1 MILENKYLRKA
12 IAKAGYVVLVISYQ
26 LDEKKNKVLYISP
39 NADIIGM
46 NTDLLKKGFKLAEDY
61 IHPEDRGKVIKTIK
75 EAIRARIDSYSQE
88 MRIVGDNGM
97 LHYVKADITVN
108 DEGNDS
114 VTAEYY
120 IKDVTEKRKNKLASK
135 GISKYK
141 KLANGES
148 KNIDLKAR
156 AEKDRLPFF
165 MEEFARINGLY
176 SAFVDYDGNTVFPPT
191 GPATNLGNFYDL
203 FETPAYREYYKFIRE
218 KVLGSE
224 EGVLVNREEG
234 GDGMIAAAPV
244 KVNGELKGIWIL
256 GSYTVDE
263 TEILKE
269 VYDLQWVL
277 SDIMSDYL
285 TKSAILEIESAKS
298 KGAGQ
303 KLRSELEKQSIING
317 AMSKNNKNLSGRL
330 YQVIEETIAE
340 VGMHMDLDK
349 IALYTYDE
357 ENPEDFVIKCFW
369 DPSGRY
375 PTEEFI
381 NDIPRRR
388 FIIEESLKKEPDR
401 FAVDSSNMTEEAKLI
416 LMRYE
421 LKASITF
428 AIYLNDRFYGILLF
442 GVSKNERKWTK
453 EELRFTKSIA
463 LVIQNMIENAVGDN
477 NIKNVNKHLIESYNN
492 FNVGVF
498 VRDAYSGEV
507 LFSNEKMNEMMGKD
521 FVGGN
526 CKEILTD
533 LHDRFDNIT
542 GMRKPFIT
550 RNKTTS
556 WCSYIQSFDAIMDIT
571 EITIEW
577 TDGRPA
583 SLIILRKAQS
593 QDS

>member
-203 FETPAYREYYKFIRE
+203 FETPAYREYYKFF
-218 KVLGSE
+218 
-224 EGVLVNREEG
+224 
-234 GDGMIAAAPV
+234 
-244 KVNGELKGIWIL
+244 
-256 GSYTVDE
+256 
-263 TEILKE
+263 
-269 VYDLQWVL
+269 
-277 SDIMSDYL
+277 
-285 TKSAILEIESAKS
+285 
-298 KGAGQ
+298 
-303 KLRSELEKQSIING
+303 QS
-317 AMSKNNKNLSGRL
+317 
-330 YQVIEETIAE
+330 T
-340 VGMHMDLDK
+340 
-349 IALYTYDE
+349 
-357 ENPEDFVIKCFW
+357 
-369 DPSGRY
+369 
-375 PTEEFI
+375 
-381 NDIPRRR
+381 
-388 FIIEESLKKEPDR
+388 
-401 FAVDSSNMTEEAKLI
+401 
-416 LMRYE
+416 
-421 LKASITF
+421 
-428 AIYLNDRFYGILLF
+428 
-442 GVSKNERKWTK
+442 
-453 EELRFTKSIA
+453 
-463 LVIQNMIENAVGDN
+463 
-477 NIKNVNKHLIESYNN
+477 
-492 FNVGVF
+492 
-498 VRDAYSGEV
+498 
-507 LFSNEKMNEMMGKD
+507 
-521 FVGGN
+521 
-526 CKEILTD
+526 
-533 LHDRFDNIT
+533 
-542 GMRKPFIT
+542 
-550 RNKTTS
+550 
-556 WCSYIQSFDAIMDIT
+556 
-571 EITIEW
+571 
-577 TDGRPA
+577 
-583 SLIILRKAQS
+583 
-593 QDS
+593 